1 MPRPYASS
9 VIDASADDVW
19 ALFRDFGGLAG
30 WHPAL
35 DTCEIEPGP
44 PSPQV
49 GAVRKLTNP
58 AGTFRERLLALDD
71 NARTQAYE
79 FLESPFPVR
88 RYLATIRVAPVT
100 DTGKA
105 FVEWYAEFDA
115 DGDAEKQLTD
125 VFADAVFGEG
135 LKAAAA
141 HLAK

>member
-9 VIDASADDVW
+9 VIDASPEDVW
-19 ALFRDFGGLAG
+19 ALVRDFGGLAD

-49 GAVRKLTNP
+49 GAVRRLTNP
-58 AGTFRERLLALDD
+58 AGTFRERLVNVNDTTL
-71 NARTQAYE
+71 TQSYE

-88 RYLATIRVAPVT
+88 RYLSTIQVHPVT
-100 DTGKA
+100 DSGQA

-115 DGDAEKQLTD
+115 DAEAEKQLVP
-125 VFADAVFGEG
+125 VFADAVFGAG
-135 LKAAAA
+135 LKAIAER
-141 HLAK
+141 LGK